1 MPYEDL
7 REKGLI
13 EDIKP
18 NFQVVSALIA
28 RALKDLVTARANASI
43 DREWAYAIAY
53 QGMLR
58 AARAMITAEGLRPR
72 GRDQSRTVVLLAG
85 AILGD
90 PGGTGATHLPIRGG
104 RGHQGRP
111 EVHRAD
117 RGVHTNE
124 ESPVDTSVAVSR
136 GSVQGGVS
144 KGGGE
149 GAHRGC
155 RGKIGR
161 IPTSMRRLGAQP

>member
-18 NFQVVSALIA
+18 NFQVASALIA

-90 PGGTGATHLPIRGG
+90 DMRSLVNAFDRMRRRSQAILEEPGQPTSRY
-104 RGHQGRP
+104 
-111 EVHRAD
+111 EV
-117 RGVHTNE
+117 
-124 ESPVDTSVAVSR
+124 
-136 GSVQGGVS
+136 
-144 KGGGE
+144 E
-149 GAHRGC
+149 GAI
-155 RGKIGR
+155 KD
-161 IPTSMRRLGAQP
+161 AQKFIERTVEFTRTKNPQLTLL

>member
-18 NFQVVSALIA
+18 NFQVASALIA

-85 AILGD
+85 ALLGD
-90 PGGTGATHLPIRGG
+90 DMRSLVNAFDRMRRRSQAILEEPGQPISRY
-104 RGHQGRP
+104 
-111 EVHRAD
+111 EV
-117 RGVHTNE
+117 
-124 ESPVDTSVAVSR
+124 
-136 GSVQGGVS
+136 
-144 KGGGE
+144 E
-149 GAHRGC
+149 GAI
-155 RGKIGR
+155 KD
-161 IPTSMRRLGAQP
+161 AQKFIERTVEFTRTKNPQLTLL

>member
-18 NFQVVSALIA
+18 NFQVASALIA
-28 RALKDLVTARANASI
+28 RALKDLVSARANASI

-90 PGGTGATHLPIRGG
+90 DMRSLVNAFDRMRRRSQAILEEPGQPISRY
-104 RGHQGRP
+104 
-111 EVHRAD
+111 EV
-117 RGVHTNE
+117 
-124 ESPVDTSVAVSR
+124 
-136 GSVQGGVS
+136 
-144 KGGGE
+144 E
-149 GAHRGC
+149 GAI
-155 RGKIGR
+155 KD
-161 IPTSMRRLGAQP
+161 AQKFIERTVEFTRTKNPQLTLL